1 MALNRGYFH
10 HLACGSVV
18 WYQVKQAL
26 ALFAL
31 FAVGYLFLKVIQHHL
46 SELWVC
52 MLAFPTAVCLWCFCS
67 EFLLLADFTYRFW
80 RVCFLIGAGTLACYL
95 FRRARHIPI
104 QPVTFSSH
112 KAESADNIIS
122 GKGVS
127 TGAAIPPVMIF
138 RLRTNVLQAF
148 HKSPHARSF
157 SRSAAFLL
165 PRSASAALF
174 QQAGCM

>member
-1 MALNRGYFH
+1 MNDRHTNPAFTKPFDPARRQKKFRSLLPYLFCAVSALILTVSMALNRGYFH

-112 KAESADNIIS
+112 KAE
-122 GKGVS
+122 
-127 TGAAIPPVMIF
+127 
-138 RLRTNVLQAF
+138 
-148 HKSPHARSF
+148 
-157 SRSAAFLL
+157 
-165 PRSASAALF
+165 
-174 QQAGCM
+174 